1 MVLAKSCLTKH
12 FFLFSIRILFLI
24 SKIPVNE
31 VFHVT
36 DIAESPIS
44 FLLNIFHLTVSLTRI
59 KTISSKFKISSVKKK
74 KKTFFQSSSIKL
86 KVSPLSVYLLEA
98 LRHHCILIG
107 SVHRHLLSNPHAQKR
122 PNNS

>member
-59 KTISSKFKISSVKKK
+59 KLFPQNLKSHPLKNKK
-74 KKTFFQSSSIKL
+74 
-86 KVSPLSVYLLEA
+86 
-98 LRHHCILIG
+98 
-107 SVHRHLLSNPHAQKR
+107 
-122 PNNS
+122 